1 MARPETRLPPLP
13 SPQSQDLL
21 YMLLTMMSIV
31 DQKIRKRDDA
41 DLWVELRTLPT
52 RFREVLQQGKPAFV

>member
-1 MARPETRLPPLP
+1 
-13 SPQSQDLL
+13 
-21 YMLLTMMSIV
+21 MLLTMMSIV

-41 DLWVELRTLPT
+41 DLWVERRTLPT